1 MEMTSTVAGASVQGG
16 DSRPP
21 FGFTLLLV
29 YDHGMPPNNRQQ
41 TAFSLADWRLFTH
54 AVPELTEN
62 SFHVTSDG
70 RVFLHDSGSLRTR
83 LWDPRSGRSL
93 ALPDT
98 EHALPASWKCYM
110 SDAPTTASCIASCI
124 VLVLYMAEPKFLYC
138 MLGSL
143 DLLVTDRVGFS
154 IL

>member
-21 FGFTLLLV
+21 FGFAPLLV

-41 TAFSLADWRLFTH
+41 TAFSLADQHLFTH
-54 AVPELTEN
+54 TVPELTEN

-70 RVFLHDSGSLRTR
+70 WVFLHDSGSLRTR

-98 EHALPASWKCYM
+98 EHALPASWKCYL
-110 SDAPTTASCIASCI
+110 SDAHTAASCV

-138 MLGSL
+138 LLGSL
-143 DLLVTDRVGFS
+143 DLLVTDRVVFS